1 MVFNLR
7 LGERVHYLLRKYNKS
22 QKELADF
29 LNTKTSTINGWKQA
43 NRNPSSDM
51 IVPICDFFGISTD
64 YFLNYGEFDVDENNL
79 TSTAKKKDMFDN
91 NIFAVRLHLL
101 RTQANISQK
110 SLGDSVGVSYHAIS
124 KIENKQRAASIE
136 IIYALAEYFNV
147 SIDYL
152 TGRTDKPD
160 MFNNKQKLTEEELV
174 LLDDFRLLNKYEQ
187 NIIRGK
193 ISEFI
198 YNKNIEND
206 NLEVSQELINADVI
220 NRLE

>member
-1 MVFNLR
+1 
-7 LGERVHYLLRKYNKS
+7 
-22 QKELADF
+22 
-29 LNTKTSTINGWKQA
+29 
-43 NRNPSSDM
+43 
-51 IVPICDFFGISTD
+51 
-64 YFLNYGEFDVDENNL
+64 
-79 TSTAKKKDMFDN
+79 MFDN

-152 TGRTDKPD
+152 TGRTDNPD